1 MVSLGSLGLENETIE
16 DLCIK
21 RTHAAH
27 PGQFG

>member
-1 MVSLGSLGLENETIE
+1 MASLGRPALNSEATE

-21 RTHAAH
+21 RTHPAH